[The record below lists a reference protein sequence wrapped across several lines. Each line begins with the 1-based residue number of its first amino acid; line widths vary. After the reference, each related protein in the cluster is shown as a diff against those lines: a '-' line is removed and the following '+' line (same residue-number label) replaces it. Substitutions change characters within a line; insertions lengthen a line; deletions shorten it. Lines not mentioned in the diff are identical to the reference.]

1 MRPTFLMCR
10 PTFYGINYRINPWMD
25 VRRQANRAVALQQ
38 WLALRQV
45 LEEECGAT
53 VFACRARPGLP
64 DMTFAANAG
73 LAYGGTFI
81 PSRFRYRERAGEEP
95 FFAAWFRSQGYRMAE
110 LAGQQ
115 RFEGAGDA
123 LFLGDKLFA
132 GYHFRTD
139 IHTHAE
145 LGELLGVRVYSLE
158 LVKPHFYHL
167 DTCFAPL
174 SPQAAI
180 YYPGAFDTYSVR
192 LLKEHAG
199 DLIAAPDEEAY
210 EFGCNA
216 VAVGKKV
223 ILSEP
228 CRGLARALRKRGYTV
243 CRLKF
248 SEFIKA
254 GGAAKCLTLRLDEGP
269 AAKSG
274 TRNPKS
280 DGNRK

>member
-1 MRPTFLMCR
+1 MRPTILMCR
-10 PTFYGINYRINPWMD
+10 PTFYGISYRINPWMD
-25 VRRQANRAVALQQ
+25 IRRQANRAVALQQ
-38 WLALRQV
+38 WLALRRV
-45 LEEECGAT
+45 LEEECGVT

-73 LAYGGTFI
+73 LAYGGTFV
-81 PSRFRYRERAGEEP
+81 PGRFRYKERAGEEP
-95 FFAAWFRSQGYRMAE
+95 FFAAWFRRRGYRIAE
-110 LAGQQ
+110 LSGQH

-123 LFLGDKLFA
+123 LFLGGKLFA

-139 IHTHAE
+139 IHTHAH
-145 LGELLGVRVYSLE
+145 LGKLLAVRVYSLE

-174 SPQAAI
+174 TLPSPQGGEGGVRGPAAI
-180 YYPGAFDTYSVR
+180 YYPGAFDSYSVR
-192 LLKEHAG
+192 LLKEHAS
-199 DLIAAPDEEAY
+199 DLIAVSDEEAY

-216 VAVGKKV
+216 VVVGRKV

-228 CRGLARALRKRGYTV
+228 CRELARALSRRGYKV
-243 CRLKF
+243 LRLKF

-269 AAKSG
+269 SH
-274 TRNPKS
+274 
-280 DGNRK
+280 